1 MGAIVRMIH
10 RRDLDHHKQYISG
23 CLLRGRHDIC
33 DLVRELPSFLED
45 NWHRA
50 ILDIHK
56 TKEKKK
62 TMHDIGKSDSVASL
76 AVGVTVSIQCNIH
89 QEIPQR

>member
-10 RRDLDHHKQYISG
+10 RRNLDHHKKYISG
-23 CLLRGRHDIC
+23 CLRRGRHDIC

-56 TKEKKK
+56 NKRKEKN
-62 TMHDIGKSDSVASL
+62 HDIGKSDSFASL
-76 AVGVTVSIQCNIH
+76 AVDVTVSIQCNIH